1 MYVQVFYGF
10 HEEKIEFP
18 PSYRRVRGV
27 GLGHDS
33 NWSTGEELSVFYTTS
48 VPGGGARVPS
58 YTDRILYFSHEDMLS
73 RLRCVRYSSCEAV
86 KCSDHKPVTAV
97 FQALVDKDHKPI
109 DAMSSGR
116 TIYRMQDMT
125 GVLECSLRITFTSI
139 LWTDPPIRTER
150 RHSTHQRETSQ
161 EPILDAASVSIVF
174 PLPSEDIFSE
184 HRKLHELADTMYMGM
199 FGGDHGG
206 SASDQILSRGN
217 VAMRSWPQFCQEG
230 ITHTTFVRPTM
241 NMHAA
246 IKVHLDA
253 AHCFGQGVIS
263 LPQACFEGYQESF
276 KIWLAVGGRR
286 TGSLSGNVTVDV
298 ARRSSLL

>member
-1 MYVQVFYGF
+1 
-10 HEEKIEFP
+10 
-18 PSYRRVRGV
+18 
-27 GLGHDS
+27 
-33 NWSTGEELSVFYTTS
+33 
-48 VPGGGARVPS
+48 
-58 YTDRILYFSHEDMLS
+58 
-73 RLRCVRYSSCEAV
+73 
-86 KCSDHKPVTAV
+86 
-97 FQALVDKDHKPI
+97 
-109 DAMSSGR
+109 
-116 TIYRMQDMT
+116 MT

-139 LWTDPPIRTER
+139 LWTDPPIRTDR

-161 EPILDAASVSIVF
+161 EPILDQGAFCCGFVSRVELLLTSVLVDAAASVSIVF

-184 HRKLHELADTMYMGM
+184 HRKLHELADTMYIGM
-199 FGGDHGG
+199 FGDHG
-206 SASDQILSRGN
+206 STSDQLLSRGN

-246 IKVHLDA
+246 IKVHLDT

-263 LPQACFEGYQESF
+263 LPHACFEGYQESF